1 MLNSK
6 ASEHLFF
13 LSSITPQ
20 LLDAHMPDL
29 HFPASFKPQLLPSPT
44 VTVPNKWQPVG
55 NSSGELLLRSLAGGK
70 SPEPQDSLQA
80 HSLI

>member
-1 MLNSK
+1 
-6 ASEHLFF
+6 
-13 LSSITPQ
+13 
-20 LLDAHMPDL
+20 MPDL

-80 HSLI
+80 QLSHMTRQGKGSGKSHLDIS